1 MAVRV
6 PRSITTHTHLLPF
19 TAVEGAPSAEGAVVV
34 VSHDRYFVDRYAATR
49 WEIREE
55 RPGRRRLVVERG
67 IGA

>member
-1 MAVRV
+1 M
-6 PRSITTHTHLLPF
+6 PF
-19 TAVEGAPSAEGAVVV
+19 TAVEGAPRAEVAVVV